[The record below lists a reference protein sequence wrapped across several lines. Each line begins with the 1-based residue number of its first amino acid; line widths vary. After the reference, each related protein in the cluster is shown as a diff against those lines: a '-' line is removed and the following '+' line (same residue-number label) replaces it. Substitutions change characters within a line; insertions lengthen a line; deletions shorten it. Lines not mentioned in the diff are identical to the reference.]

1 MLANAV
7 GRRVSLQLE
16 VAQVLC
22 VALCLAGLVSC
33 GGGGNGPV
41 SPAPVSLDSVFP
53 IRGSASGGTR
63 IQLTGQGFSSSTQV
77 KVDGQACEDTTALSS
92 SSLTCVTPAHEQG
105 SVDIQVFNSD
115 GGLAKLP
122 AAYTYRP
129 SGSDI
134 TSFGI
139 LSAAPF
145 KGIYPSPYSAKL
157 ESVITGFDL
166 STVTRSWVVDDKPY
180 NEGDTVTLEA
190 GSHTVSLTVRDASGD
205 SDQASY
211 TIVVGELTDP
221 GTSLETQNE
230 TSTLSPGT
238 SISVVNTGFL
248 PLLNPRLVGV
258 GKPDYVDWPGYLN
271 SLARL
276 GNLPMDASESS
287 RARLLEAAWKD
298 LSNATVHI
306 CSPGREAEN
315 INDPALLVRGYGY
328 ECCSNASRALAYLG
342 SLLDIPARV
351 RTTAAHE
358 FPEFTVGGNMFIL
371 DPDLRLRFWGDD
383 QLPLSAWT
391 TGTTPLSLEN
401 VTRYSVQ
408 TPNGDS
414 YETQSGGTLP
424 FRNSL
429 QYPEQTLRGFY
440 LTDIV
445 GETVWGYR
453 EAFSNS
459 NYVLYPNE
467 KMAFQQ
473 SSAYVP
479 LQWRNSDGTTTGGA
493 DAPAVGKVVFKRLWS
508 ASGPRTFQQDGEGN
522 RIIPLNDLPYP
533 VQDLV
538 FHFSKQIDPQDFWL
552 TSEGNTYRIG
562 DFTANTWTVSA
573 QQLRVLR
580 HVSDLA
586 AVVSQNQNL
595 VAVDIGMQFNP
606 GIFGDPTAAVS
617 LNYVDDSGTCQ
628 RQLSVTTSSGTKELT
643 IGASL
648 CEPQASQRV
657 ETSYSLQRGKPGVSV
672 ISGYGNSYQ
681 GTWGLAAAA
690 GVRAYAEI
698 SLPRT
703 AGLSGILRVINEGV
717 FADWQIH
724 DGSDWV
730 PLSATDV
737 AISQWIK
744 LPAASSPTTRLRA
757 TLRQAPTRD
766 STYLSYLS
774 LIEGRGMTRLPFVS
788 ESTD

>member
-1 MLANAV
+1 MPANTP
-7 GRRVSLQLE
+7 GRRFLQIGQRLG
-16 VAQVLC
+16 
-22 VALCLAGLVSC
+22 VALCVMVLSGC
-33 GGGGNGPV
+33 GGGGGTEG
-41 SPAPVSLDSVFP
+41 PAPVSLDAVFP
-53 IRGSASGGTR
+53 VRGSAAGGTR

-105 SVDIQVFNSD
+105 SVDIQVFNAD
-115 GGLAKLP
+115 GGLATRP

-180 NEGDTVTLEA
+180 NEGDTVTLDA
-190 GSHTVSLTVRDASGD
+190 GSHTVSLTVRDATGD

-221 GTSLETQNE
+221 GTSLETLNE

-298 LSNATVHI
+298 LSNATVHV

-315 INDPALLVRGYGY
+315 IYDPVLLVRGYGS

-342 SLLDIPARV
+342 ALLDIPARV

-358 FPEFTVGGNMFIL
+358 FPEFTVGGRMFVL
-371 DPDLRLRFWGDD
+371 DPDLRFRFWGEG

-391 TGTTPLSLEN
+391 TDSTPVSLEN
-401 VTRYSVQ
+401 VTRYTAE
-408 TPNGDS
+408 TPKGEY
-414 YETQSGGTLP
+414 YEAQPGGTLP
-424 FRNSL
+424 IWSST
-429 QYPEQTLRGFY
+429 QHPEQSIRAFY
-440 LTDIV
+440 FSGIV
-445 GETVWGYR
+445 GESVWGYH

-459 NYVLYPNE
+459 SHVLYPNE

-479 LQWRNSDGTTTGGA
+479 LQWRNSDGSPA
-493 DAPAVGKVVFKRLWS
+493 DGNHAPAVGKVVFKRIWS
-508 ASGPRTFQQDGEGN
+508 ASGPRAFQQDDEGH
-522 RIIPLNDLPYP
+522 RTIPLNDLPYP

-538 FHFSKQIDPQDFWL
+538 FHFSKPITPEDMWL

-580 HVSDLA
+580 HLSDLM
-586 AVVSQNQNL
+586 AVVPPSQNL

-606 GIFGDPTAAVS
+606 GIFGDPGGAVS
-617 LNYVDDSGTCQ
+617 VNYADDSGTCQ

-643 IGASL
+643 FGSSL
-648 CEPQASQRV
+648 CDSQAPQRV

-672 ISGYGNSYQ
+672 ISAYGNSYQ

-703 AGLSGILRVINEGV
+703 AGLSGILRATNEGL

-724 DGSDWV
+724 DGSNWV

-737 AISQWIK
+737 ATSQWIA
-744 LPAASSPTTRLRA
+744 LPATSSPTTRLRA
-757 TLRQAPTRD
+757 TLRQAPAAN

-774 LIEGRGMTRLPFVS
+774 LIEGRDMTRLPFVS
-788 ESTD
+788 ASTD

>member
-1 MLANAV
+1 MPANTP
-7 GRRVSLQLE
+7 GRRFLQIGQRLG
-16 VAQVLC
+16 VACVMVLS
-22 VALCLAGLVSC
+22 GC
-33 GGGGNGPV
+33 GGGGGTEG
-41 SPAPVSLDSVFP
+41 PAPVSLDAVFP
-53 IRGSASGGTR
+53 VRGSAAGGTR

-105 SVDIQVFNSD
+105 NVDIQVFNAD

-129 SGSDI
+129 SGNDI

-166 STVTRSWVVDDKPY
+166 STVTRSWVVNDKPY
-180 NEGDTVTLEA
+180 NEGDTLTLEA
-190 GSHTVSLTVRDASGD
+190 GSHTVSLTVRDATGD
-205 SDQASY
+205 SDHASY
-211 TIVVGELTDP
+211 TIVVGEPTEP
-221 GTSLETQNE
+221 SISLETESE
-230 TSTLSPGT
+230 TFTLSPGT

-371 DPDLRLRFWGDD
+371 DPDLRLRFWGDN

-391 TGTTPLSLEN
+391 TDTTPVSLEN
-401 VTRYSVQ
+401 VNRYSVQ

-414 YETQSGGTLP
+414 YETQFGGTLP

-440 LTDIV
+440 FTDIV
-445 GETVWGYR
+445 ADTIWGYR

-508 ASGPRTFQQDGEGN
+508 ATGPRTFQQDGDGN
-522 RIIPLNDLPYP
+522 RTIPLNDLPYP

-586 AVVSQNQNL
+586 AVVPQSQNL

-617 LNYVDDSGTCQ
+617 VNYADDSGTCQ
-628 RQLSVTTSSGTKELT
+628 RQLSIATGGVKELV
-643 IGASL
+643 IGSAL
-648 CEPQASQRV
+648 CDPQAPQRV

-672 ISGYGNSYQ
+672 ISAYGNSYQ
-681 GTWGLAAAA
+681 GTWGIAAAS

-698 SLPRT
+698 TLPRT
-703 AGLSGILRVINEGV
+703 PGLSGILRVINEG
-717 FADWQIH
+717 FFSDWQIH
-724 DGSDWV
+724 DGSNWV
-730 PLSATDV
+730 ALSTTEV
-737 AISQWIK
+737 AISQWIN
-744 LPAASSPTTRLRA
+744 LPATSSPTTRLRA

-774 LIEGRGMTRLPFVS
+774 LLEGQGMTRLPFVS
-788 ESTD
+788 ASTD